1 MVSMHILQAF
11 LVLSVI
17 TVSAWAFAMVKI
29 QVLLILLKS
38 YPTYYIK
45 KMIRKLGFSHS
56 CRLNWALVS
65 HIAHSQKFPYEITVI
80 RYDTIRLDWWHMT
93 VSFRWQSSKFMQQ
106 IYISW
111 DIRIIFRQ
119 QQHNTTKPHCCTY
132 TANELASDMWDNNM
146 PFTPPPVP
154 PLTCP
159 VSLSL
164 SWGWMGVSTFTAC
177 Q

>member
-1 MVSMHILQAF
+1 
-11 LVLSVI
+11 
-17 TVSAWAFAMVKI
+17 
-29 QVLLILLKS
+29 
-38 YPTYYIK
+38 
-45 KMIRKLGFSHS
+45 MIRKLGFSHS

-146 PFTPPPVP
+146 PFTPPPSPHWLVP
-154 PLTCP
+154 YRCLWAEAEWVFLHSPL
-159 VSLSL
+159 VSKNMRLCRLSKRII
-164 SWGWMGVSTFTAC
+164 F
-177 Q
+177 